1 MDVFFRQ
8 AKDRLAFE
16 RYQVRSSQR
25 IRRYWL
31 LMSLVHLLAYT
42 GCGETISFKDG
53 YAYIY
58 SHILEERIRFV
69 YQCGARHID
78 FEQVIALVA

>member
-1 MDVFFRQ
+1 
-8 AKDRLAFE
+8 
-16 RYQVRSSQR
+16 
-25 IRRYWL
+25 
-31 LMSLVHLLAYT
+31 MSLVHLLAYT

-58 SHILEERIRFV
+58 SHILKERIRFV

-78 FEQVIALVA
+78 FEQVIVLVA